1 MESLLSL
8 SGYPD
13 MSVWSLAVLLLGLT
27 VAVLVAYFCLRVRA
41 RKSSIYFNPTSRN
54 EAIVAQCATMHL
66 YDRVPLWGFNG
77 HVQSIYASQ
86 VRKGPTYE
94 LRRYVNRSFSY
105 AQFERRCLLTELTLI
120 G

>member
-1 MESLLSL
+1 MDSLLSL

-13 MSVWSLAVLLLGLT
+13 MSVWSLTALTLGLI
-27 VAVLVAYFCLRVRA
+27 VAALVAYFCLRVRA

-54 EAIVAQCATMHL
+54 EAIVTQCATMHL
-66 YDRVPLWGFNG
+66 YDRVPLWGING

-94 LRRYVNRSFSY
+94 LRRYVNRSFSC
-105 AQFERRCLLTELTLI
+105 AQLRGQDKLTKNTLFD
-120 G
+120 